1 MFMNFATE
9 VEYSSS
15 IKWYIYKG
23 NVFSRSHHKE
33 VTAALAF
40 IAETEAFWNPERK
53 GKYEHC
59 ILH

>member
-1 MFMNFATE
+1 MNFATE

-15 IKWYIYKG
+15 IKWYIYKS

-40 IAETEAFWNPERK
+40 IAETEAFWNPKRK
-53 GKYEHC
+53 GKY
-59 ILH
+59 